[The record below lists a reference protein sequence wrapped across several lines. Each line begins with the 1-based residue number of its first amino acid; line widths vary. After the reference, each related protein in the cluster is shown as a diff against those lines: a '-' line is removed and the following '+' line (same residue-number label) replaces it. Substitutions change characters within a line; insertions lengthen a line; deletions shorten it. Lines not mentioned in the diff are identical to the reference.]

1 MYEPI
6 VVIDNEVLTA
16 RLFTAKPDEGQ
27 HNGLA
32 INKYASELIGLF
44 NNLPEYTSSLL
55 IYTASEFTLEECLL
69 LGQILAQ
76 VKLPENL
83 RDLSLILS
91 ADMLPVFGHQSYKN
105 LLQQSIAQL
114 TAAIIKILSKQ
125 NPKIVLTLYI
135 SSDNSVKLLEKIL
148 GLVDGI
154 KLRLNINS
162 TAMLSHQG
170 LLELIDLMKKS
181 QVESNLWDK
190 IVDKL
195 PMWKSAEIVDILYK
209 LPTQLE
215 SSSVDGNLQVQ
226 IISEQ
231 KYLEVM
237 HLLQDNPVAHSQFAT
252 NFYIANTRIFSE
264 QGFLKF
270 ILALPEPYSHTIDFN
285 GNFLSY
291 NISNNIHEQFMQE
304 IMHNFKNKAIT
315 SNLWQKLH
323 EILGFDSYLGCY
335 QGLAQ
340 IIKILQM
347 LPKFQI
353 SQIRESIL
361 FDWIRALQLPEII
374 RLIEIVEDNSDN
386 FYEIFFSEISMRYDR
401 QREHPTLENVIE
413 IIDKLPT
420 AKLKEQ
426 FVGKL
431 FGAWALVMAM
441 IDNSDAPENI
451 AAGVAMIMDKIQQHH
466 INKLEVTISHSS
478 SAAQLGLSAIQLKSV
493 FGGVA
498 DKITLVVN
506 QTILIR
512 LMYFVRTEQTNREIF
527 GTLHKNAKLVI
538 KESKFFLPNY
548 ACKVE
553 DFIDNL
559 VEFSNIEYLKID
571 IPQQRTPLFK
581 FKTAR
586 EILDKFKRFREVEF
600 DVVKLSDLRQR
611 ANATPDFLNKTFATV
626 SQASKEVYIDSLG
639 QVKHAGTAAIND
651 LLINFKTINVYKEQQ
666 RSVEKLMLDYKTIH
680 ITHINTRFVR
690 FSKRDDLGL
699 SFFGSQNKKVHP
711 LPTEVKIKILAFM
724 PVKEI
729 SRLKELC
736 KLKDEQE
743 VPVSHGNIT
752 PVI

>member
-1 MYEPI
+1 
-6 VVIDNEVLTA
+6 
-16 RLFTAKPDEGQ
+16 
-27 HNGLA
+27 
-32 INKYASELIGLF
+32 
-44 NNLPEYTSSLL
+44 
-55 IYTASEFTLEECLL
+55 
-69 LGQILAQ
+69 
-76 VKLPENL
+76 
-83 RDLSLILS
+83 
-91 ADMLPVFGHQSYKN
+91 
-105 LLQQSIAQL
+105 
-114 TAAIIKILSKQ
+114 
-125 NPKIVLTLYI
+125 
-135 SSDNSVKLLEKIL
+135 
-148 GLVDGI
+148 
-154 KLRLNINS
+154 
-162 TAMLSHQG
+162 
-170 LLELIDLMKKS
+170 
-181 QVESNLWDK
+181 
-190 IVDKL
+190 
-195 PMWKSAEIVDILYK
+195 
-209 LPTQLE
+209 
-215 SSSVDGNLQVQ
+215 
-226 IISEQ
+226 
-231 KYLEVM
+231 
-237 HLLQDNPVAHSQFAT
+237 
-252 NFYIANTRIFSE
+252 
-264 QGFLKF
+264 
-270 ILALPEPYSHTIDFN
+270 
-285 GNFLSY
+285 
-291 NISNNIHEQFMQE
+291 
-304 IMHNFKNKAIT
+304 
-315 SNLWQKLH
+315 
-323 EILGFDSYLGCY
+323 
-335 QGLAQ
+335 
-340 IIKILQM
+340 M

-538 KESKFFLPNY
+538 KGSKFFLPNY

-743 VPVSHGNIT
+743 VPVSHGNIA